1 MFFNFFHF
9 QRIEAIKIRPFFG
22 MGLFW
27 HGVIKDGVMLAW
39 GYVDMGL
46 FRMGLYWFG
55 VRLVWGYDGLG
66 LGWFGVRLV
75 WG

>member
-1 MFFNFFHF
+1 MFFNFFYF

-27 HGVIKDGVMLAW
+27 HGVMKDGVMLAR

-46 FRMGLYWFG
+46 
-55 VRLVWGYDGLG
+55 
-66 LGWFGVRLV
+66 
-75 WG
+75 